1 MDSVTVPVSHH
12 QKINHNQSTGN
23 ALGRAVKCFGRNVCK
38 MAVAVPYVLYQ
49 AVSITTEALCGAGGA
64 VVGTLRGGTVKLARA
79 AGAKL
84 GLCQKSTKP
93 LSEYII
99 QDFHRGANVGWLP
112 GQIVGVAGSAL
123 TTIGLL
129 NPISLGVGGAIFGIY
144 GLVEGVIAYDEIK
157 CFGHSYAE
165 DSSKNILR
173 DIRSEFR
180 DVHEWLYGEKK
191 S

>member
-1 MDSVTVPVSHH
+1 MDSVTVPIGHH
-12 QKINHNQSTGN
+12 QKINDNQSTGS
-23 ALGRAVKCFGRNVCK
+23 ALGRAAKCFGRNVCK

-49 AVSITTEALCGAGGA
+49 AFSITTEALCGAGGA
-64 VVGTLRGGTVKLARA
+64 VVGTVRGGTVKLVRA

-123 TTIGLL
+123 TTIELL
-129 NPISLGVGGAIFGIY
+129 NPISLGVGGIILGMH
-144 GLVEGVIAYDEIK
+144 GLAEGVTAYNEIK
-157 CFGHSYAE
+157 FYGHSCTE
-165 DSSKNILR
+165 DYSKNILR
-173 DIRSEFR
+173 DIRRECR
-180 DVHEWLYGEKK
+180 DIHDWLYGEKN